1 MPLIR
6 ISNSVLTF
14 IRATVRRSVRRFL
27 DAIRRMTELNERQA
41 MPVNEIFRTLPEQIA
56 ARLQQ
61 DILGGHLKPGEPLRE
76 ADLSERFGVSRGPVR
91 EAFRQLVQQGLLV
104 LEPNKGVR
112 VAQNPSDEMRPLVVQ
127 LRRAIE
133 VYVLESIFDR
143 ITNGD
148 IDTWQAILN
157 DIRTACESNDLN
169 ALTNYDLRFHQAIVK
184 SHDDRDLFTLWQPIA
199 MRMMMQYN
207 RLDDIMDSYR
217 EHKRIL
223 DAIRA
228 RDRRAAIE
236 ALSTNIQ

>member
-6 ISNSVLTF
+6 ISNNVLTF

>member
-14 IRATVRRSVRRFL
+14 IRATVRTSVRRFL
-27 DAIRRMTELNERQA
+27 DAIRRMTELSERQA
-41 MPVNEIFRTLPEQIA
+41 MPANEIFRTLPEQIA

-127 LRRAIE
+127 LRRTIE

-143 ITNGD
+143 ITDGD
-148 IDTWQAILN
+148 IETWQAILN
-157 DIRTACESNDLN
+157 DIKTACEANDLN

-228 RDRRAAIE
+228 RDREAAVN

>member
-1 MPLIR
+1 
-6 ISNSVLTF
+6 
-14 IRATVRRSVRRFL
+14 
-27 DAIRRMTELNERQA
+27 MTELNERQA

>member
-1 MPLIR
+1 
-6 ISNSVLTF
+6 
-14 IRATVRRSVRRFL
+14 
-27 DAIRRMTELNERQA
+27 MTEMNEKRA
-41 MPVNEIFRTLPEQIA
+41 MPPVEIFRTLPEQIA

-61 DILGGHLKPGEPLRE
+61 DILGGQLKPGDPLRE
-76 ADLSERFGVSRGPVR
+76 VDLSERFGVSRGPVR
-91 EAFRQLVQQGLLV
+91 EAFRQLTQQGLLV

-112 VAQNPSDEMRPLVVQ
+112 VAQNPSVEVRPLVVQ
-127 LRRAIE
+127 LRRTIE
-133 VYVLESIFDR
+133 VFVLESIFNR
-143 ITNGD
+143 ITDSD
-148 IDTWQAILN
+148 IATWQAILN
-157 DIRTACESNDLN
+157 DIKSACESNDLN
-169 ALTNYDLRFHQAIVK
+169 ALTDHDLRFHQAIIK

-199 MRMMMQYN
+199 MRMMMHYN

>member
-14 IRATVRRSVRRFL
+14 IRATVRPPVRRFL
-27 DAIRRMTELNERQA
+27 DAIRRMTKLNERQA
-41 MPVNEIFRTLPEQIA
+41 MSANEIFRTLPEQIA

-127 LRRAIE
+127 LRRTIE

-143 ITNGD
+143 ITDGD

-217 EHKRIL
+217 EHERIL

-228 RDRRAAIE
+228 RDRKAAIA

>member
-14 IRATVRRSVRRFL
+14 IRATVRRPVRRFL